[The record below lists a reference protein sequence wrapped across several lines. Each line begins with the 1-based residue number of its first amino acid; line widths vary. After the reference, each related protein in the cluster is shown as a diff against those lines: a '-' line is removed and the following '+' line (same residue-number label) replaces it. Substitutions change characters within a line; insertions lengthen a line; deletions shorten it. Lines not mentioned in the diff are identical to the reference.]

1 MHNTAILNNKTEL
14 DDVTPK
20 QRKLIDYTVERCHRH
35 PKTKQTKRT
44 IAATTTNHLI
54 RPQKSARTIDIPS
67 FHSLEKIP
75 YGSIPRPD
83 NEEND
88 VCCVQTQDEQIVLPT
103 RVINAERKKNPF
115 NQHVEEIYSKLLV
128 GKSKSFS
135 VLRYTKPEE
144 QEGESHCLSASC
156 SHFAL

>member
-1 MHNTAILNNKTEL
+1 M

-35 PKTKQTKRT
+35 PKTKQTKNT
-44 IAATTTNHLI
+44 ISTITTNHLI
-54 RPQKSARTIDIPS
+54 KRQKSSRKIDIPS

-83 NEEND
+83 NDED
-88 VCCVQTQDEQIVLPT
+88 DLYCVQTQDEQIVLPT
-103 RVINAERKKNPF
+103 RVINSERKSSF
-115 NQHVEEIYSKLLV
+115 NEHIEEIYSKLLV

-135 VLRYTKPEE
+135 VLRYTKSEE
-144 QEGESHCLSASC
+144 QQGKSHCLSASC
-156 SHFAL
+156 SHFGL